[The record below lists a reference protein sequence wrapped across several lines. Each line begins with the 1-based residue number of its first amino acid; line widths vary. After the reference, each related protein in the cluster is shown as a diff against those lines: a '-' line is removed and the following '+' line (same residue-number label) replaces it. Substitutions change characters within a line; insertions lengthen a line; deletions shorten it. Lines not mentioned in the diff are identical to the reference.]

1 LLHSLTA
8 SAACLYRQA
17 ETGAD
22 PYSLKAITE
31 SRLTNCLHVA
41 RLLERVQELEASE
54 ARVRE
59 LEADALMRTM
69 EGEAS
74 FSSTS
79 SRGAYEPPF
88 DRDWVSY
95 WTCWV
100 QALK

>member
-1 LLHSLTA
+1 MHV
-8 SAACLYRQA
+8 
-17 ETGAD
+17 G
-22 PYSLKAITE
+22 
-31 SRLTNCLHVA
+31 RLV
-41 RLLERVQELEASE
+41 ERVQELEAGE

-88 DRDWVSY
+88 DSDWVSY
-95 WTCWV
+95 WTCWI
-100 QALK
+100 QALKQLVPWQGIYLAFLKSRFKHMMHVGIFAC

>member
-1 LLHSLTA
+1 M
-8 SAACLYRQA
+8 
-17 ETGAD
+17 G
-22 PYSLKAITE
+22 
-31 SRLTNCLHVA
+31 

-79 SRGAYEPPF
+79 SRGPMSPPL
-88 DRDWVSY
+88 
-95 WTCWV
+95 TMTG
-100 QALK
+100 